1 MANAS
6 YSAGQFGM
14 QLDGARVSSFIKSI
28 EGGFLKANVTD
39 EPIGAHAYHVKHLS
53 TREIEP
59 ISVELGLSGTRN
71 VLAWIQESWNK
82 RFTRRSGQLAHA
94 DFDMKAKFEH
104 DFTDAL
110 IMETSFPALDAMS
123 REPGYLKLKFQPEAV
138 ATKMVSS
145 SRILGEVHSQQKM
158 WSNSAFRVALNGV
171 DLTQV
176 NKIDPITI
184 KQGVRALHIGSA
196 MMPEIEPTKVEFPDV
211 SLYMGLEFAKSVL
224 GWHEATVKN
233 GGLDTKEQKSGS
245 IEFLTPDRKSVLFQ
259 IKLFEVGI
267 KGFSV
272 VRSEGR
278 QEAIKRAKVD
288 LYVGRMELE
297 PGSGVV

>member
-1 MANAS
+1 MANSS

-14 QLDGARVSSFIKSI
+14 QLDGARVSSYIKSI
-28 EGGFLKANVTD
+28 EGGFLKANLTD
-39 EPIGAHAYHVKHLS
+39 EPIGAHPYHVKHLS

-82 RFTRRSGQLAHA
+82 KFTRRSGQLAHA
-94 DFDMKAKFEH
+94 DFDMNAKFEH

-110 IMETSFPALDAMS
+110 IMETTFPTLDALS
-123 REPGYLKLKFQPEAV
+123 REPSYLKIKFQPEAV
-138 ATKMVSS
+138 TTRVVSS
-145 SRILGEVHSQQKM
+145 SKILGEVHAQQKM
-158 WSNSAFRVALNGV
+158 WSNAAFRIALNGL

-176 NKIDPITI
+176 NKIDGFSIR
-184 KQGVRALHIGSA
+184 QGVRALHIGSA
-196 MMPEIEPTKVEFPDV
+196 MLPELEPTKVEFPDV
-211 SLYMGLEFAKSVL
+211 SIYMGLEFAKSVL
-224 GWHEATVKN
+224 AWHEATVKN

-245 IEFLTPDRKSVLFQ
+245 IEFLTPDRRGVVFQ
-259 IKLFEVGI
+259 IRLFEVGI
-267 KGFSV
+267 KGFQV
-272 VRSEGR
+272 VRSEAR
-278 QEAIKRAKVD
+278 QDAIKRAKID